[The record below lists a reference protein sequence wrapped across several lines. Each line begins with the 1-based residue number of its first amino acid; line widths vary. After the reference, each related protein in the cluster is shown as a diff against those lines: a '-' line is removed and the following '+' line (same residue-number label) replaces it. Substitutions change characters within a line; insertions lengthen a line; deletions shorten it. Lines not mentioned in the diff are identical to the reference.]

1 MGKDQIICRFSTR
14 RREEMSHSIDDY
26 LNSLKLALKG
36 CDSATIQDALADA
49 EEHLRTAIELGLEES
64 DKVVEGDIL
73 ESVID
78 KYGTPDEIAT
88 AYRDMEERLRPPL
101 ARITTQKKEKSRLT
115 RFFGIFAD
123 PRAWGSLIYMVFALV
138 TGIIYFTWAVTG
150 ISIGLSMII
159 LIIGIPIII
168 IFLYSIRGISFVEGR
183 IVEALLGER
192 MPRRSKYTNKNIKL
206 WDRIKDLFTDRTTW
220 SGILYLVL
228 QLPIGIIYFTTM
240 VVLLS
245 VSIATMFS
253 PIVHIIWD
261 FPIVQTGDFTYYLPT
276 WLLPLM
282 TLVGFLLLTITMH
295 VAKFIGK
302 IHGKYAKA
310 LLVSE

>member
-1 MGKDQIICRFSTR
+1 MIN
-14 RREEMSHSIDDY
+14 SIDQY
-26 LNSLKLALKG
+26 LDSLKTELKG
-36 CDSATIQDALADA
+36 CDGATIQDALSDA
-49 EEHLRTAIELGLEES
+49 EEHLRTAIDKGLEES
-64 DKVVEGDIL
+64 DKVVEADIL
-73 ESVID
+73 SNVIE
-78 KYGTPDEIAT
+78 KYGSPNEIAN
-88 AYRDMEERLRPPL
+88 AYRDIEDRIRPAF
-101 ARITTQKKEKSRLT
+101 ARNKVSSNKSALS

-123 PRAWGSLIYMVFALV
+123 TGAWGSLIYMIFAMV

-150 ISIGLSMII
+150 ISIGMSMII

-168 IFLYSIRGISFVEGR
+168 LFLYSVRGLSFIEGR

-192 MPRRSKYTNKNIKL
+192 MPRRARFTDKNVKF
-206 WDRIKDLFTDRTTW
+206 WDRIKNLFTDRSTW
-220 SGILYLVL
+220 SGIFYLIL

-253 PIVHIIWD
+253 PIVFIIFD
-261 FPIVQTGDFTYYLPT
+261 IPIISHTGDFEYFLPI
-276 WLLPLM
+276 WLFPLI
-282 TLVGFLLLTITMH
+282 TIAGFLLLTITMH
-295 VAKFIGK
+295 LAKFVGK

>member
-1 MGKDQIICRFSTR
+1 MIN
-14 RREEMSHSIDDY
+14 SIDQY
-26 LNSLKLALKG
+26 LDSLKTELKG
-36 CDSATIQDALADA
+36 CDSATIQDALSDA
-49 EEHLRTAIELGLEES
+49 EEHLRTAIEKGLEES
-64 DKVVEGDIL
+64 DKVVEADIL
-73 ESVID
+73 SNVIE
-78 KYGTPDEIAT
+78 KYGSPDEIAN
-88 AYRDMEERLRPPL
+88 AYRDIEDRIRPAF
-101 ARITTQKKEKSRLT
+101 ARNQVSSNKSALS

-123 PRAWGSLIYMVFALV
+123 AGAWGSLIYMIFALV

-150 ISIGLSMII
+150 ISIGMSMII

-168 IFLYSIRGISFVEGR
+168 LFLYSVRGLSFIEGR

-192 MPRRSKYTNKNIKL
+192 MPRRARFTDKNVKL
-206 WDRIKDLFTDRTTW
+206 WDRIKELFTDRSTW

-240 VVLLS
+240 VVLVS

-261 FPIVQTGDFTYYLPT
+261 FPIVQTGDFTYYIPT

-282 TLVGFLLLTITMH
+282 TIVGFLLLSITMH
-295 VAKFIGK
+295 LAKFIGK

-310 LLVSE
+310 LLVCE